1 MTTAALGGQIE
12 VPTIEGKRLRVAVPA
27 GTQTGKQIRLKARA

>member
-12 VPTIEGKRLRVAVPA
+12 VPTIEGGRARLTIDAGAQSGKRFACA
-27 GTQTGKQIRLKARA
+27 KKA